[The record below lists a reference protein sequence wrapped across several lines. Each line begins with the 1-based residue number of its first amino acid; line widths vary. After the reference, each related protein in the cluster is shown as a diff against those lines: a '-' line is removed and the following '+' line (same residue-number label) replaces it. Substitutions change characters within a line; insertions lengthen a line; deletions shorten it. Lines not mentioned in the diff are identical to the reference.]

1 MIGFQ
6 IGVVIVEAG
15 LLSAILAV
23 VLQAFVNGLPD
34 VVSLPR
40 RNGGNILI
48 YLAALVFLGSGI
60 SKLMHVP
67 LAVTEMTLLQ
77 LTGWK
82 YVLVATLEIVGGVLL
97 LFPALRSFALLYV
110 SAHLG
115 GAICAHLIADQN
127 FAMLP
132 SAVILSV
139 CWLGVFL
146 RHPESLWSLGRFGG
160 AKQGARLAGVGVTAD
175 A

>member
-1 MIGFQ
+1 MGFQ
-6 IGVVIVEAG
+6 IGVVVVEAG
-15 LLSAILAV
+15 LLSAIVAV
-23 VLQAFVNGLPD
+23 VLQALINGVPEVLS
-34 VVSLPR
+34 VQR

-67 LAVTEMTLLQ
+67 LVVTEMTLLQ

-82 YVLVATLEIVGGVLL
+82 YVLVVTLEIVGGVLL

-139 CWLGVFL
+139 CWLGMFL
-146 RHPESLWSLGRFGG
+146 RHPECLWSLTKFGG
-160 AKQGARLAGVGVTAD
+160 AKQGTRLAGVGAD

>member
-1 MIGFQ
+1 MGFQ
-6 IGVVIVEAG
+6 IGVVVVEGG
-15 LLSAILAV
+15 LLSAIVAV
-23 VLQAFVNGLPD
+23 VLQALINGVPEVLS
-34 VVSLPR
+34 VQR

-67 LAVTEMTLLQ
+67 LVVTEMTLLQ

-82 YVLVATLEIVGGVLL
+82 YVLVVTLEIVGGVLL

-139 CWLGVFL
+139 CWLGMFL
-146 RHPESLWSLGRFGG
+146 RHPECLWSLAKFGG
-160 AKQGARLAGVGVTAD
+160 AKHPARLAGVGAD